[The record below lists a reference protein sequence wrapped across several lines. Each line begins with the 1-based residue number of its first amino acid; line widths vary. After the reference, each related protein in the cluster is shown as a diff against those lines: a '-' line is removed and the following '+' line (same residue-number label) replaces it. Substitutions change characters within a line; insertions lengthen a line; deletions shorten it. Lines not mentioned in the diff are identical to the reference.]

1 MRKPVVDYR
10 SFKLSKINE
19 PQYRHLLLLLGWPI
33 YFALYFI
40 TEQLIP
46 LERCY
51 PIHCFLDDIVPFC
64 EYFVIAYAGWYFLI
78 VGSLIYLALYNPDNF
93 KGMMKFI
100 ITTQVVA
107 MIIYIIFK
115 EHWIYICII

>member
-33 YFALYFI
+33 YFSLYFI

-51 PIHCFLDDIVPFC
+51 PIHRFLDDIVPIC
-64 EYFVIAYAGWYFLI
+64 EYFVIAYAG
-78 VGSLIYLALYNPDNF
+78 
-93 KGMMKFI
+93 
-100 ITTQVVA
+100 
-107 MIIYIIFK
+107 
-115 EHWIYICII
+115 